1 MRLAFNLG
9 RFPSMMSLML
19 FGSCACAL
27 AVCAAGCATT
37 ESSPARVDNEE
48 SGGTREV
55 VPATKRTSDEPSGKR
70 RSVVVTLNNAPSFQ
84 GSIPSQVLL
93 DTVVAL
99 EDSVQKRPNDTG
111 LIVTYLGLL
120 RLQGQGGPI
129 YDSVIQKS
137 GAVGASDPW
146 FLVEA
151 GYGALVRKDFGQAE
165 FFFAK
170 AEKLAKAAPE
180 AAAAVRHGYG
190 VSYLLQG
197 RVQEA
202 VFEMKKAAG
211 ATPPHLPALLTLGF
225 MALRYG
231 DYEGAERSFR
241 AAMAYAE
248 DDMNARMGL
257 AIALRVRGQ
266 ASEAVGIM
274 KALYADAKSDRRVA
288 WNYALTLA
296 DIPGREKEAMAVLER
311 YFQLPSSLPDIDA
324 KATQL
329 LNTLQSKAQDNT
341 KS

>member
-1 MRLAFNLG
+1 MGRVFNLG
-9 RFPSMMSLML
+9 HFPSSKLLML
-19 FGSCACAL
+19 L
-27 AVCAAGCATT
+27 ASSVCSLLVCAAGCATT
-37 ESSPARVDNEE
+37 DAAPATLDAED
-48 SGGTREV
+48 SGNVREV
-55 VPATKRTSDEPSGKR
+55 APAAKRTVNESLGR
-70 RSVVVTLNNAPSFQ
+70 RRPVVVSLNNAPSFQ

-93 DTVVAL
+93 DTVVSL
-99 EDSVQKRPNDTG
+99 EDLVQKRPNDTG

-129 YDSVIQKS
+129 YDSIIQKS
-137 GAVGASDPW
+137 GAVGAGDPW
-146 FLVEA
+146 FLMEA

-165 FFFAK
+165 FFFSK
-170 AEKLAKAAPE
+170 AEKLAKASPE
-180 AAAAVRHGYG
+180 AVAAVRHGFG

-202 VFEMKKAAG
+202 VFEMKKAASSS
-211 ATPPHLPALLTLGF
+211 PPHLPSLLTLGF

-241 AAMAYAE
+241 SAMAHSSA
-248 DDMNARMGL
+248 DLNARMGL

-266 ASEAVGIM
+266 ASEALGIM
-274 KALYADAKSDRRVA
+274 KSLYADAKSDRRVA

-296 DIPGREKEAMAVLER
+296 DIPGREKEAIAVLER